1 MHTSYKILTLKI
13 ITSNEN
19 KNSTIYPGLKTG
31 FYYYSKK
38 LLSSIQKQVTVIESV
53 AILATIMTLLILVNL
68 AYMEETN
75 IEPVATLKYA
85 SPKYASIARTVAS
98 EIMPRA
104 PMSRNQMEDVRH
116 ELDRRRWWVA
126 RMCETID
133 TKKSPTDATLT
144 NMIIDMEHNV
154 SWCPIYKAASST
166 WMNYFAVL
174 KGTLTDATIDLVR
187 RNLTQVSDIVRQKF
201 QQDADFNK
209 TYEKMNKTKKF
220 LIVRHPLERLLSA
233 YRDKLEH
240 MQNREYYYKRF
251 GRRIVLKYRESGN
264 TTRLEPTFTEFL
276 QFIVNE
282 KYFDEHWVPYYRTCE
297 PCMINY
303 DYIIKF
309 ETLDRDQ
316 NFFIQDANLNGYLY
330 ETNYPR
336 NINPLGTTTRKIL
349 NEYIKEIPRSL
360 LNEVY
365 KIYENDYKLF
375 NYSSV

>member
-1 MHTSYKILTLKI
+1 
-13 ITSNEN
+13 
-19 KNSTIYPGLKTG
+19 
-31 FYYYSKK
+31 
-38 LLSSIQKQVTVIESV
+38 
-53 AILATIMTLLILVNL
+53 MTLLILVNL
-68 AYMEETN
+68 EHTEETN
-75 IEPVATLKYA
+75 IEPVASLRYA
-85 SPKYASIARTVAS
+85 SPKYASVARAVAPG
-98 EIMPRA
+98 IMPRA
-104 PMSRNQMEDVRH
+104 PMSRNQMEDVRR
-116 ELDRRRWWVA
+116 ELDKRRWWVA
-126 RMCETID
+126 RMCETIN
-133 TKKSPTDATLT
+133 TKKSHTDATLA
-144 NMIIDMEHNV
+144 NMIIDTEHNV

-209 TYEKMNKTKKF
+209 TYELKIKMSKTKKF

-297 PCMINY
+297 PCMMNY
-303 DYIIKF
+303 DYILKF

-336 NINPLGTTTRKIL
+336 NINPLGTTTRKTL
-349 NEYIKEIPRSL
+349 DEYIKEIPRSL